1 MRLRHARLRDEPGD
15 RKHVL
20 LVYDEQDNL
29 ICWCGPY
36 TAPEAYE
43 HSLAWGAVGWSW
55 AQGKVPQDL
64 RPERPARIKS
74 RLSIAEALAT
84 KRTIRGTMPAF
95 DALAY

>member
-1 MRLRHARLRDEPGD
+1 MRLRHARLRDESGD

-20 LVYDEQDNL
+20 LVYDGQDGL

-55 AQGKVPQDL
+55 AKGVAPAEI
-64 RPERPARIKS
+64 RPEKPPRVKS
-74 RLSIAEALAT
+74 RMAIAEMLAT
-84 KRTIRGTMPAF
+84 KRTIRGSVPSA
-95 DALAY
+95 AAR